1 MYDLRNC
8 FFSFHYDR
16 DHARAAEI
24 RNVGVVEGNKSVSD
38 NDWESIAL
46 GGVAAIEDW
55 IDKQVR
61 WCDCTIVLVG
71 TETEGYDHSEV
82 VAGQDRE
89 VEWFANQPE
98 AARLRFGEYL
108 NLAPERRR

>member
-8 FFSFHYDR
+8 FFSFRYDR
-16 DHARAAEI
+16 DQARAAQI

-38 NDWESIAL
+38 NDWESITL

-55 IDKQVR
+55 IDEQLR

-71 TETEGYDHSEV
+71 TGDGGLRSQR
-82 VAGQDRE
+82 GGCR
-89 VEWFANQPE
+89 
-98 AARLRFGEYL
+98 ARPRS
-108 NLAPERRR
+108 